1 MIPYEIGEI
10 NEFNCKICSSGAYLS
25 IGEFGCHGSIERA
38 QGFKCSSVQ
47 LGLLKSNFDNQPAL
61 SGQSTGM
68 STWSTL
74 GSVRF
79 DHMQALDDTWLL
91 GVVAGFNL
99 SDSKSLRGGSGGQT
113 YEIGGET
120 PAIATP
126 DSNYTYTTGG
136 GTLTRLSKQVSLQ
149 LQLGYALSKKQLLLG
164 KVGFH
169 RSQIDVNNIGGA
181 GSYSMDCQ
189 AINPACEDY
198 VAQHGLANGGA
209 SNIGK
214 SHLTG
219 YSLGVGYRHQIENH
233 WFIQFDAQ
241 KIFYRQNV
249 MLNIKPSVTE
259 FGLNLG
265 YRF

>member
-1 MIPYEIGEI
+1 MNSIAKYAVPVLISALA
-10 NEFNCKICSSGAYLS
+10 SSGAM
-25 IGEFGCHGSIERA
+25 A
-38 QGFKCSSVQ
+38 QSSEHKGSSVQ

-169 RSQIDVNNIGGA
+169 RSQIEGF
-181 GSYSMDCQ
+181 
-189 AINPACEDY
+189 Y
-198 VAQHGLANGGA
+198 VTRDIRSIA
-209 SNIGK
+209 
-214 SHLTG
+214 
-219 YSLGVGYRHQIENH
+219 
-233 WFIQFDAQ
+233 
-241 KIFYRQNV
+241 
-249 MLNIKPSVTE
+249 
-259 FGLNLG
+259 
-265 YRF
+265 